1 MVTVEERYI
10 PGLVRGLP
18 DPETVT
24 LEQLQDIVVRW
35 AQARAAGREE
45 AGILGDYL
53 TSPVLAPSLSG
64 VEFFKFSGLTYEESI
79 EFNASLRRVDDI
91 PAIALLKDA
100 DLKALIRDGNAEDM
114 RTLLDEL
121 SDEEFDTFEKEQLD
135 SINLGLYPDLLR
147 VFSNPTMITNL
158 GIFTKDAELDI
169 NDFFDDPGVLGQY
182 AAGDELTSA
191 ALIRD
196 SDFGSQTRGQL
207 LFVYKFF
214 QAHPEMSAEDVGSVL
229 RPDEEPG
236 EEAELFK
243 DEFEK
248 YLGFLADVD
257 SLAEGG
263 LTRRVQDEAM
273 QQLFESLDSELVRDV
288 GKITTS
294 QRWLEGRTSAL
305 DQFGPVNGVTA
316 GEWSSYIS
324 DVTREILTGTA
335 RENEELL
342 DFIRSHREELT
353 KEYAGSGS
361 DLAFR
366 DWAVTELTPGLHTR
380 MVDEQEIEYVT
391 HDKIIDPVISSLLRG
406 MPASNAHAARLAIKD
421 LLIGFKGADEIL
433 KKSDLIK
440 IHFHKG
446 IRNNWLRTYI
456 ATDIIG
462 AHPNGESIN
471 EAIKASGLNVLEVF
485 RSLLSEDVDGVIPL
499 DKNSTRTNTQ
509 EVLFEAFKQLSDT
522 VANAIEE
529 PYEGEAIDLERINA
543 YESVLNP
550 IIADLGV
557 GQVWSRGIKDAYIDS
572 IFPASGARLDILE
585 VAENISEAGF
595 GEYARAYVKDEIGR
609 TFDNWEEIL
618 DKIQDSYG
626 GDPFAFFKANDLNND
641 SIRTRG
647 DLNRKVQDFIV
658 LPVDLNVRRDQLIR
672 DQAEFLL
679 DLPEAIQPEIRG
691 YLEAEIGELAARAG
705 VSLEDFMEE
714 NYVRDELRAAGNLAL
729 NALFA
734 DDVFQDVMSIGI
746 AKGWRKYGTN
756 AAGDDRA
763 PNIIEFL
770 SSNDFGGQ
778 TVEQI
783 IETVQ
788 DSTLGDPVPGES
800 DERAEARGRIQEFKQ
815 KKAEDEALADYVHQ
829 ENLKAAGLGEYRD
842 EYLADQERLEEDER
856 LADIARE
863 ERARQYDFEDPFAR
877 AFQQQANKFLF
888 GAQGRAVAQDI
899 GGLALQGFEE
909 QLNLIRDRVE
919 KDTEER
925 PSFRELLSGSFPEI
939 GTMDKY
945 VQREFDADF
954 FTEAARRSR
963 QSRTPAPRIGVG
975 QITTKSRSRLGAI
988 GGR

>member
-53 TSPVLAPSLSG
+53 TSPVLAPSRSG

-79 EFNASLRRVDDI
+79 EFNTSLRRVDDI

-158 GIFTKDAELDI
+158 GIFTEDAELDI

-214 QAHPEMSAEDVGSVL
+214 QAHPEMSAEDVGSAL

-273 QQLFESLDSELVRDV
+273 QQLFESLDSDLVRDV

-316 GEWSSYIS
+316 GEWSSYMS

-342 DFIRSHREELT
+342 DFVRSNREELT

-361 DLAFR
+361 DLDFR
-366 DWAVTELTPGLHTR
+366 DWAVTNLTPGLHTR
-380 MVDEQEIEYVT
+380 MVDEQPMNYHEWDE
-391 HDKIIDPVISSLLRG
+391 IIDPVIRSLLGG
-406 MPASNAHAARLAIKD
+406 MPSSNSHDARLAIKD
-421 LLIGFKGADEIL
+421 LLGAL
-433 KKSDLIK
+433 QGANNVTKKSDLLK
-440 IHFHKG
+440 IYFHKE

-471 EAIKASGLNVLEVF
+471 EAINASGLNVLEVF
-485 RSLLSEDVDGVIPL
+485 RSLLSEDADGVIPL
-499 DKNSTRTNTQ
+499 DRNSTRTNTQ
-509 EVLFEAFKQLSDT
+509 EVLFEAFKELSDT
-522 VANAIEE
+522 VASAIEE
-529 PYEGEAIDLERINA
+529 PYEGDAMDLERISA
-543 YESVLNP
+543 YEGVLNP
-550 IIADLGV
+550 IIAELGI
-557 GQVWSRGIKDAYIDS
+557 GQVWSRGLKDAYISS
-572 IFPASGARLDILE
+572 IFPASGARIDVLE
-585 VAENISEAGF
+585 AAENISEADF
-595 GEYARAYVKDEIGR
+595 GDYARAYVKDEIGR
-609 TFDNWEEIL
+609 TFENGEEIL

-641 SIRTRG
+641 NIRTRG

-658 LPVDLNVRRDQLIR
+658 LPDELDVRRDQLIR

-679 DLPEAIQPEIRG
+679 DLPEAIQPEVRG
-691 YLEAEIGELAARAG
+691 YLEAEISKLAARAG

-714 NYVRDELRAAGNLAL
+714 SYIRDELRAAGNLGL

-734 DDVFQDVMSIGI
+734 DEVFQDVMSIGT
-746 AKGWRKYGTN
+746 AKGFEDG
-756 AAGDDRA
+756 RA

-783 IETVQ
+783 IESVQ
-788 DSTLGDPVPGES
+788 DFTLADPVPGES
-800 DERAEARGRIQEFKQ
+800 DEKAEARGRIEEFKQ
-815 KKAEDEALADYVHQ
+815 RKAEDEALADYVHQ
-829 ENLKAAGLGEYRD
+829 ENLKAAGLGQYRD
-842 EYLADQERLEEDER
+842 DYLADQERTAEDER
-856 LADIARE
+856 LDDIARAQ
-863 ERARQYDFEDPFAR
+863 RARKLDFEDPFAM
-877 AFQQQANKFLF
+877 AFEKQASKFLF
-888 GAQGRAVAQDI
+888 GVQGRAVMQDV
-899 GGLALQGFEE
+899 GGLALQDFEKR
-909 QLNLIRDRVE
+909 LNVTRDRIE
-919 KDTEER
+919 TDQTDEFGGTR
-925 PSFRELLSGSFPEI
+925 PSFKDLLSGQYEEI
-939 GTMDKY
+939 GTMDEY
-945 VQREFDADF
+945 VQREFDADY

-975 QITTKSRSRLGAI
+975 QITTKSRPRLGAI